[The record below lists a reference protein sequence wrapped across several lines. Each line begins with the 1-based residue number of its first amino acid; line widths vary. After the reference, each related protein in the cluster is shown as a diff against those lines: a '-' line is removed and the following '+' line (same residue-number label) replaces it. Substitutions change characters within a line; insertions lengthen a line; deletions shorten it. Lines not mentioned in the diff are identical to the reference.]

1 MRRNSWRLVLLM
13 IPSLGNI
20 VCENL
25 MDRFETPE
33 NIFQT
38 SLSTLME
45 VEGFREKTAKK
56 FFKQRI
62 SNRPP

>member
-1 MRRNSWRLVLLM
+1 M

-20 VCENL
+20 VCKNL